1 MEDNNLKE
9 CWKEIHTGT
18 EIKPMNIKEVIRKK
32 HCRTISQTLRRQKTL
47 ISLFAILLAFSVA
60 ASIWDTIIMG
70 SASISLWA
78 GSAFLLFLLVSA
90 IGHYQLLTRSADTY
104 SLKESGAMLKK
115 QLERRI
121 NIDFIIYLIF
131 FYGTASRFIIQY
143 FKDFEGLKEL
153 SFVLILFVCIL
164 LTIPWLMR
172 YQQKHRYRYY
182 LNSLA
187 KSQNQLE
194 VSE

>member
-60 ASIWDTIIMG
+60 ASIWDTVIMG
-70 SASISLWA
+70 NTSISLWT
-78 GSAFLLFLLVSA
+78 GSAFLLFLQVSA

-104 SLKESGAMLKK
+104 SLKESGAMLKR

-121 NIDFIIYLIF
+121 NIDFTIYLIF
-131 FYGTASRFIIQY
+131 FYGTAVRFVIQY
-143 FKDFEGLKEL
+143 FNDYEGLKGL
-153 SFVLILFVCIL
+153 TFILILFTSIL
-164 LTIPWLMR
+164 LAIPWLMR

-182 LNSLA
+182 FNSLD
-187 KSQNQLE
+187 KSQKQLE

>member
-1 MEDNNLKE
+1 MLERNTYRHRNKANEYKRSDTQEALSYHFPNLTSSE
-9 CWKEIHTGT
+9 NVDLFICHPAGI
-18 EIKPMNIKEVIRKK
+18 
-32 HCRTISQTLRRQKTL
+32 LR
-47 ISLFAILLAFSVA
+47 S
-60 ASIWDTIIMG
+60 WDTIIMG

-131 FYGTASRFIIQY
+131 FYGTAVRFVIQY
-143 FKDFEGLKEL
+143 FNDYEGLKGL
-153 SFVLILFVCIL
+153 TFILMLFTGIL
-164 LTIPWLMR
+164 LAIPWLMR

-182 LNSLA
+182 FNSLD
-187 KSQNQLE
+187 KSQKLLE